1 MSNALVLRG
10 GHAALSQA
18 IQFGKPILTI
28 PIENHGEQLAN
39 SKKIAKIGAG
49 IVLDAKEL
57 KASQVTNA
65 MYEVINDSQYQQK
78 ASVLMKLTEK
88 LNGIE
93 NVVKIIRS
101 YLK

>member
-1 MSNALVLRG
+1 MLN
-10 GHAALSQA
+10 
-18 IQFGKPILTI
+18 
-28 PIENHGEQLAN
+28 
-39 SKKIAKIGAG
+39 
-49 IVLDAKEL
+49 AKEL

-65 MYEVINDSQYQQK
+65 MYEVIDDSQYQRK
-78 ASVLMKLTEK
+78 ANVLMKLTEK

>member
-28 PIENHGEQLAN
+28 PIENHGEQLGN

-49 IVLDAKEL
+49 IVLNAKEL
-57 KASQVTNA
+57 KASQVTSA

-78 ASVLMKLTEK
+78 ANVLMKLTEK

-101 YLK
+101 YFK

>member
-49 IVLDAKEL
+49 IMLDAKEL
-57 KASQVTNA
+57 KASQVTDA

>member
-1 MSNALVLRG
+1 MSDALVLRG

-28 PIENHGEQLAN
+28 PIENHGEQLGN
-39 SKKIAKIGAG
+39 SMKIAKIGAG
-49 IVLDAKEL
+49 IVLNAKEL
-57 KASQVTNA
+57 KASQVTSA

-78 ASVLMKLTEK
+78 ANVLMKLTEK

-101 YLK
+101 YFK